1 MQLSDQQFKKLSA
14 YIEDSFGIRM
24 PPTKRVMLESRLH
37 KRLRAL
43 GMNNFGDYLAHVFES
58 AEGENELINMI
69 DSVTT
74 NKTDFFREPD
84 HFEWMNRTIPQLIER
99 DSWGVD
105 GKPLK
110 LWSAAASTGEEA
122 YTIAIVLEELR
133 RSYPGLDYDILATD
147 LSTGVLKRAQKAVYP
162 EARLAPISHTLR
174 SRYFL
179 RSKDRSLGLYRVKK
193 DLRKRVRLKRLNL
206 MDPDYGF
213 REQFHIIF
221 CRNVII
227 YFERP
232 RQIQLITNLLDYLAP
247 GGYLILGHSETLA
260 GADLPVKAVAPTIY
274 QRQDHD

>member
-1 MQLSDQQFKKLSA
+1 MQLSDRQFKQLSG

-43 GMNNFGDYLAHVFES
+43 GMDSFKDYLAHVFES
-58 AEGENELINMI
+58 PEGENELINMI

-84 HFEWMNRTIPQLIER
+84 HFDWMNRMVPRHIEI

-105 GKPLK
+105 GSPLK
-110 LWSAAASTGEEA
+110 VWSAASSTGEEA

-133 RSYPGLDYDILATD
+133 RASRDFDYDILATD
-147 LSTGVLKRAQKAVYP
+147 LSTGVLRQAKKAVYP

-193 DLRKRVRLKRLNL
+193 ELRKRVRLKRLNL
-206 MDPDYGF
+206 MDADYGF
-213 REQFHIIF
+213 RERFQIIF

-232 RQIQLITNLLDYLAP
+232 RQIQLITHLLNYLAP

-260 GADLPVKAVAPTIY
+260 GADLPVRSVAPTIY
-274 QRQDHD
+274 QRQEHD

>member
-1 MQLSDQQFKKLSA
+1 
-14 YIEDSFGIRM
+14 M

-43 GMNNFGDYLAHVFES
+43 GMNNFSDYLAHVFES
-58 AEGENELINMI
+58 SEGENELINMI

-84 HFEWMNRTIPQLIER
+84 HFEWMNRTIPELIETR
-99 DSWGVD
+99 HWGVD
-105 GKPLK
+105 GRPLK

-133 RSYPGLDYDILATD
+133 RTYRNFDYDILGTD
-147 LSTGVLKRAQKAVYP
+147 LSTGVLKRARKAVYA
-162 EARLAPISHTLR
+162 EARLAPVSHTLR

-193 DLRKRVRLKRLNL
+193 DLRNRVRLKHLNL
-206 MDPDYGF
+206 MDSDYGL

-232 RQIQLITNLLDYLAP
+232 RQVQLINHLLNYLSP

-274 QRQDHD
+274 QRQEHD